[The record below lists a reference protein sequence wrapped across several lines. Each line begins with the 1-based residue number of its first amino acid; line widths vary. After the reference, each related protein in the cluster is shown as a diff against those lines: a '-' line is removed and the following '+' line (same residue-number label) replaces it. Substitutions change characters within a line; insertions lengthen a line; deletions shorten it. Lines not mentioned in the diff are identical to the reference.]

1 MKIKI
6 DTILGIDDYTQLTED
21 FETIESI
28 EQINSFSWELEYR
41 EVVVYTEE
49 LNTLWEFQWIKNWL
63 DAWFSLKYSKY
74 LKTYILAQ

>member
-74 LKTYILAQ
+74 LQDYILAQ